1 MPIVNVSGPALDVEK
16 KRDLARRLTEVMCDV
31 YQRPAG
37 HIIVIVQENPPE
49 NVSVGGTL
57 VSDRPPAA
65 P

>member
-1 MPIVNVSGPALDVEK
+1 MPIVNVSGPALNVEK

-49 NVSVGGTL
+49 NISIGGTL
-57 VSDRPPAA
+57 VADRQTADP
-65 P
+65 

>member
-1 MPIVNVSGPALDVEK
+1 MPIVNVSGPALNVEK

-49 NVSVGGTL
+49 NISIGGTL
-57 VSDRPPAA
+57 VADRQTADL
-65 P
+65 

>member
-16 KRDLARRLTEVMCDV
+16 KRDLARRLTEVMSDV

-37 HIIVIVQENPPE
+37 HIIVIIQENPPE
-49 NVSVGGTL
+49 NVSIGGKL
-57 VSDRPPAA
+57 VADRPPAN

>member
-1 MPIVNVSGPALDVEK
+1 MPIVNVSGPALNVEK

-49 NVSVGGTL
+49 NISIGGTL
-57 VSDRPPAA
+57 VADRPTADP
-65 P
+65 